1 VYGQWTA
8 TVAQKEVAGVL
19 PSLPKIDAVLTQ
31 GGDGYGAAMAFKA
44 AGREL
49 PIIIMGNR
57 EDELGL
63 WNQLHDASGYETF
76 SLGAT
81 PSVSQVAF
89 WIAQQIL
96 AGKKVPKFVEV
107 PLLTIHQND
116 LDAWLKAVPNGG
128 VVNAEY
134 PQDLV
139 ANIIDANVNK
149 KALPEVP
156 APK

>member
-1 VYGQWTA
+1 MDRHRRPEG
-8 TVAQKEVAGVL
+8 
-19 PSLPKIDAVLTQ
+19 SLRRAALAAADRRRAHQ
-31 GGDGYGAAMAFKA
+31 GGDGYGAAQAFKA
-44 AGREL
+44 AGRKL

-57 EDELGL
+57 QDELAL
-63 WNQLHDASGYETF
+63 WKKEHDATGYETF

-89 WIAQQIL
+89 WVAQQIL
-96 AGKKVPKFVEV
+96 AGKQVPKFVEV
-107 PLLTIHQND
+107 PLLQINQPD
-116 LDAWLKAVPNGG
+116 LDAWLKTVPEGG

-139 ANIIDANVNK
+139 ARSSTPTSPRRR
-149 KALPEVP
+149 LPMVP